1 MQSACNQHALRG
13 DLKGGIIRGNPHAI
27 SVDLKVAA
35 VDLDVGRVIHH
46 QRSSSII
53 RGHHPSSEVIIRH
66 QWSSPPWIKM

>member
-1 MQSACNQHALRG
+1 MQSACNQHAIRG

-46 QRSSSII
+46 
-53 RGHHPSSEVIIRH
+53 
-66 QWSSPPWIKM
+66 